1 MKKTIFENFVVSKN
15 FWLRILSFFKF
26 TFFSAKKNSKLVNLD
41 EFSSSRKTKIVCI
54 VKEEKN
60 LRTAIS
66 LCSRISL
73 YYPKFSHF
81 LFSEKYT
88 DSYAFVRL
96 PNNLKVKKFEN
107 GSYPQIIRFLAEL
120 KPRVVILIDSIGCTE
135 LFAECKKLKLKVF
148 WINASRI
155 STYNRLIISSGI
167 SRIFSKFYNELYN
180 DVSVYSSDNS
190 TRQVLLKCTK
200 GYNLKTTVAEFKDE
214 PVTLPRNNNSRLIKK
229 FSSKNRVIW
238 FAAGVYEDEINTII
252 ECQKE
257 LSEWLPNVYLFL
269 LFRETAGNGIIP
281 YDKISGHKLKNNN
294 LIENNIVLVKWK
306 KHEIVESLR
315 NSQITLLGGSLIR
328 KSYDKEIFDPIIPIS
343 YSSAIIAGPNY
354 GCHSNLIS
362 DLISGNAIKAIGQS
376 SGSNKLSHKELLN
389 AVFEGLKSNI
399 LADRISNAW
408 LMTTQSSTISDEFIS
423 ELGAFLVD

>member
-1 MKKTIFENFVVSKN
+1 MEKVILESFVVSKN

-26 TFFSAKKNSKLVNLD
+26 TFFSAKKNSSLVNLN
-41 EFSSSRKTKIVCI
+41 EFRNSKKPKIVCI

-73 YYPKFSHF
+73 SYPKFSHF
-81 LFSEKYT
+81 LFSKKFTDNYT
-88 DSYAFVRL
+88 FVRL
-96 PNNLKVKKFEN
+96 PKNLKVKKFEDR
-107 GSYPQIIRFLAEL
+107 SYPQIVRFLAEL
-120 KPRVVILIDSIGCTE
+120 KPKVVILIDSIGCSE
-135 LFAECKKLKLKVF
+135 LFAECKKLKVKVF

-155 STYNRLIISSGI
+155 SNYNRLIISSGI

-180 DVSVYSSDNS
+180 NVSVYSCDNS
-190 TRQVLLKCTK
+190 TRQFLLKCNA

-214 PVTLPRNNNSRLIKK
+214 PVTLPRNNNSQLIKK

-238 FAAGVYEDEINTII
+238 FAAGVYEDEIDTII

-257 LSEWLPNVYLFL
+257 LSEWLPNIYLFL
-269 LFRETAGNGIIP
+269 LFGKTADNGITP
-281 YDKISGHKLKNNN
+281 YDKISGHKLKNDN

-306 KHEIVESLR
+306 NHEIVESLR
-315 NSQITLLGGSLIR
+315 SSQITLLGGSLR
-328 KSYDKEIFDPIIPIS
+328 QKSYDTEIFDPIIPIS
-343 YSSAIIAGPNY
+343 YSSSIITGPNY

-362 DLISGNAIKAIGQS
+362 DLISHNGIKAIDQS
-376 SGSNKLSHKELLN
+376 LGSNKFSHEELLH

-423 ELGAFLVD
+423 ELGAFLDG

>member
-1 MKKTIFENFVVSKN
+1 MEKVILESFVVSKN

-26 TFFSAKKNSKLVNLD
+26 TFFSAKKNSNLVNLN
-41 EFSSSRKTKIVCI
+41 EFRSSKKPKIVCI
-54 VKEEKN
+54 VKEKKN

-73 YYPKFSHF
+73 SYPKFSHF
-81 LFSEKYT
+81 LFSKKLT

-107 GSYPQIIRFLAEL
+107 GSYPQIVRFLAEL
-120 KPRVVILIDSIGCTE
+120 KPKVVILIDSTGCSE

-155 STYNRLIISSGI
+155 SNYNRLIISSGI

-180 DVSVYSSDNS
+180 NVSVYSCDNS
-190 TRQVLLKCTK
+190 TRQFLLKCNA

-214 PVTLPRNNNSRLIKK
+214 PVTLPRNNNSQLIKK

-238 FAAGVYEDEINTII
+238 FAAGIYEDEIDTII

-257 LSEWLPNVYLFL
+257 LSEWLPNIYLFL
-269 LFRETAGNGIIP
+269 LFGKTADNGITP
-281 YDKISGHKLKNNN
+281 YDKISGHKLKNDN

-306 KHEIVESLR
+306 NHEIVESLR
-315 NSQITLLGGSLIR
+315 NSQITLLGGSLRR
-328 KSYDKEIFDPIIPIS
+328 KSYDTEIFDPIIPIS
-343 YSSAIIAGPNY
+343 YSSSIITGPNY

-362 DLISGNAIKAIGQS
+362 DLISHNGIKAIDQS
-376 SGSNKLSHKELLN
+376 LGSNKLSHKELLN

-408 LMTTQSSTISDEFIS
+408 LMTTQSSKISDEFIS
-423 ELGAFLVD
+423 EVGAFLDD

>member
-1 MKKTIFENFVVSKN
+1 MEKVILDSFVVSKN

-26 TFFSAKKNSKLVNLD
+26 TFFSAKKSSNLVNLN
-41 EFSSSRKTKIVCI
+41 EFRGSKKPKIVCI

-73 YYPKFSHF
+73 SYPKFSHF
-81 LFSEKYT
+81 LFSKKFT
-88 DSYAFVRL
+88 DNYAFVRL
-96 PNNLKVKKFEN
+96 PNNLKVTNFEN
-107 GSYPQIIRFLAEL
+107 GSYPQVVRFLAEL
-120 KPRVVILIDSIGCTE
+120 KPKVVILIDSIGCSE

-155 STYNRLIISSGI
+155 SICNRLIISSGI
-167 SRIFSKFYNELYN
+167 SHIFSKFYNELYN
-180 DVSVYSSDNS
+180 NVFVYSSDNS
-190 TRQVLLKCTK
+190 TRQVLLKCNV

-214 PVTLPRNNNSRLIKK
+214 PVTLPRINNSQLIKK
-229 FSSKNRVIW
+229 FSSKNRITW
-238 FAAGVYEDEINTII
+238 FAAGVYDDEIDTVI

-269 LFRETAGNGIIP
+269 LFGKTADNGITP
-281 YDKISGHKLKNNN
+281 YDKISEYKLKNNN

-306 KHEIVESLR
+306 NHEIVESLR
-315 NSQITLLGGSLIR
+315 SSQITLLGGSLR
-328 KSYDKEIFDPIIPIS
+328 PKGYDTEIFDPIIPIS
-343 YSSAIIAGPNY
+343 YSSSIITGPNY

-362 DLISGNAIKAIGQS
+362 DLISHNGIKAIDQS
-376 SGSNKLSHKELLN
+376 LGSNKLSHKELLN

-408 LMTTQSSTISDEFIS
+408 LMTTQSSTILDEFIS

>member
-1 MKKTIFENFVVSKN
+1 MEKVILESFVVSKN
-15 FWLRILSFFKF
+15 FWLRTLSFFKF
-26 TFFSAKKNSKLVNLD
+26 TFFSAKKNSDLVNLN
-41 EFSSSRKTKIVCI
+41 EFRSSTKPKTVCI

-73 YYPKFSHF
+73 SYPKFIHF
-81 LFSEKYT
+81 LFSKKLT

-107 GSYPQIIRFLAEL
+107 GSYPQIVRFLAEL
-120 KPRVVILIDSIGCTE
+120 KPKVVILIDSIGCSE

-167 SRIFSKFYNELYN
+167 SHIFSKFYNELYN
-180 DVSVYSSDNS
+180 NVSVYSSDNS
-190 TRQVLLKCTK
+190 TRQVLLKYNA
-200 GYNLKTTVAEFKDE
+200 GYNLKTTVAEFNDE
-214 PVTLPRNNNSRLIKK
+214 PVTLPRNNSQLVKK

-238 FAAGVYEDEINTII
+238 FAAGVYEDEIDIVL

-257 LSEWLPNVYLFL
+257 LSEWLPNAYLFL
-269 LFRETAGNGIIP
+269 LSGKTADGEISHYEKINGR
-281 YDKISGHKLKNNN
+281 KLKSNE
-294 LIENNIVLVKWK
+294 LIQNNIVLVKWNK
-306 KHEIVESLR
+306 NEIVESLK
-315 NSQITLLGGSLIR
+315 NAQITLLGGSLR
-328 KSYDKEIFDPIIPIS
+328 RRSYDTEIFDPIIPIS
-343 YSSAIIAGPNY
+343 YSSSIITGPNY

-362 DLISGNAIKAIGQS
+362 DLISRNGIKAIDQS
-376 SGSNKLSHKELLN
+376 LGSNKLSHKDLLN
-389 AVFEGLKSNI
+389 TVFEGLKSNI

-423 ELGAFLVD
+423 ELGAFLDD

>member
-1 MKKTIFENFVVSKN
+1 MEKVILESFVVSKN

-26 TFFSAKKNSKLVNLD
+26 TFFSAKKNSNLVNLN
-41 EFSSSRKTKIVCI
+41 EFRSSKKPKIVCI
-54 VKEEKN
+54 VKEKKN

-73 YYPKFSHF
+73 SYPKFSHF
-81 LFSEKYT
+81 LFSKKLP

-107 GSYPQIIRFLAEL
+107 GSYPQIVRFLAEL
-120 KPRVVILIDSIGCTE
+120 KPKVVILIDSIGCSE

-155 STYNRLIISSGI
+155 STYNRLITSSGI
-167 SRIFSKFYNELYN
+167 SRIFSKFYKESYN
-180 DVSVYSSDNS
+180 VSVYSSDNS
-190 TRQVLLKCTK
+190 TRQVLLKCNS
-200 GYNLKTTVAEFKDE
+200 GYNLKTTVAEFTDE
-214 PVTLPRNNNSRLIKK
+214 PVTLPGNNNSQLVKK

-238 FAAGVYEDEINTII
+238 FAAGVYEDEIDIVI

-257 LSEWLPNVYLFL
+257 LSEWLPNIYLFL
-269 LFRETAGNGIIP
+269 LFGKTADNGITP
-281 YDKISGHKLKNNN
+281 YNKMSGHKLKNNN

-306 KHEIVESLR
+306 NHEIVESLR
-315 NSQITLLGGSLIR
+315 SSQITLLGGSLR
-328 KSYDKEIFDPIIPIS
+328 QKSYDTEIFDPIIPIS
-343 YSSAIIAGPNY
+343 YSSSIITGPNY

-362 DLISGNAIKAIGQS
+362 DLISHNGIKVIDQS
-376 SGSNKLSHKELLN
+376 LGSNKLSHKDLLN

-423 ELGAFLVD
+423 ELGAFLDD

>member
-1 MKKTIFENFVVSKN
+1 MSKN

-26 TFFSAKKNSKLVNLD
+26 SFFSAKKNSSLVNLN
-41 EFSSSRKTKIVCI
+41 EFRNSKKPKIVCI

-73 YYPKFSHF
+73 SYPKFSHF
-81 LFSEKYT
+81 LFSKKFT
-88 DSYAFVRL
+88 DNYMFARL

-107 GSYPQIIRFLAEL
+107 GSYPQIVRFLAEL
-120 KPRVVILIDSIGCTE
+120 KPKVVILIDSIGCSE
-135 LFAECKKLKLKVF
+135 LFAECKKLKVKVF

-155 STYNRLIISSGI
+155 SNYNRLIISSGI

-180 DVSVYSSDNS
+180 NVSVYSCDNS
-190 TRQVLLKCTK
+190 TRQFLLRCNA

-214 PVTLPRNNNSRLIKK
+214 PVTLPRNNNSQLIKK

-238 FAAGVYEDEINTII
+238 FAAGVYEDEIDTII

-257 LSEWLPNVYLFL
+257 LSEWLPNIYLFL
-269 LFRETAGNGIIP
+269 LFGKTADNGITP
-281 YDKISGHKLKNNN
+281 YDKISGHKLKNDN

-306 KHEIVESLR
+306 NHEIVESLR
-315 NSQITLLGGSLIR
+315 SSQITLLGGSLR
-328 KSYDKEIFDPIIPIS
+328 QKSYDTEIFDPIIPIS
-343 YSSAIIAGPNY
+343 YSSSIITGPNY

-362 DLISGNAIKAIGQS
+362 DLISHNGIKAIDQS
-376 SGSNKLSHKELLN
+376 LGSNKFSHEELLH

-423 ELGAFLVD
+423 ELGAFLDG